1 MTQALALAGFLREA
15 GHRVERVLLGTSP
28 FRSVPD
34 YFASRIDAP
43 VEKSVSEMAAVTG
56 KAGVDAMDIAADTK
70 KLGATEDGDGDGGRR
85 QGRDRRLT
93 VPLDLDAR
101 SRKLAAARRMAVA
114 PVAACRSRYSA
125 PRGIASPT

>member
-43 VEKSVSEMAAVTG
+43 VETGQVDQLEMYQRR
-56 KAGVDAMDIAADTK
+56 
-70 KLGATEDGDGDGGRR
+70 LGRH
-85 QGRDRRLT
+85 GRDL
-93 VPLDLDAR
+93 VQE
-101 SRKLAAARRMAVA
+101 
-114 PVAACRSRYSA
+114 
-125 PRGIASPT
+125 